1 VTVVSSS
8 PTLAPA
14 RSSTVVLMFAALSLV
29 WGASFLFMKVAVDSF
44 DPAQVALGRI
54 ILGSVTLAT
63 IMALTRRRWPREGRL
78 WVHMIVV
85 AVFFCLLPFL
95 LFAWAAQS
103 LPSGLSAILNATT
116 PLWTTLVAVVVL
128 PSERMTARRLVGV
141 IIGAI
146 GVAIVMGVWD
156 VVSSAEFAASLPAQ
170 LACLGATASYGI
182 ALGWMRRFITGTH
195 THDSVTIASTQMAV
209 AGVLALALL
218 PVIGLSPVAWAPA
231 PVLALVALGCLG
243 TGIVYVWNTRVVTE
257 WGAVGASTVTYVIP
271 VVGVAL
277 GIIVLGERF
286 TLNEL
291 IGAFIVIGGVLLVQR
306 SR

>member
-54 ILGSVTLAT
+54 ILGSVTLAA
-63 IMALTRRRWPREGRL
+63 IMTLTRRRWPRERRL
-78 WVHMIVV
+78 WLHMIVV
-85 AVFFCLLPFL
+85 AVFFCIVPFL

-128 PSERMTARRLVGV
+128 PSERMTARRLIGV
-141 IIGAI
+141 IIGAV
-146 GVAIVMGVWD
+146 GVAIVMGIWD
-156 VVSSAEFAASLPAQ
+156 VVTSPEFTASLPAQ

-195 THDSVTIASTQMAV
+195 NHDSVTIASTQMAV

>member
-1 VTVVSSS
+1 MTVVSSS

-54 ILGSVTLAT
+54 ILGSVTLAA
-63 IMALTRRRWPREGRL
+63 IMTLTRRRWPRERRL
-78 WVHMIVV
+78 WLHMIVV
-85 AVFFCLLPFL
+85 AVFFCIVPFL

-128 PSERMTARRLVGV
+128 PSERMTARRLIGV
-141 IIGAI
+141 IGAV
-146 GVAIVMGVWD
+146 GVAIVMGIWD
-156 VVSSAEFAASLPAQ
+156 VVTSPEFTASLPAQ

-195 THDSVTIASTQMAV
+195 NHDSVTIASTQMAV